1 MAVFLVTG
9 GAGFI
14 GSALVDCLVARGD
27 TVRVYDDLSTG
38 LLSNLLAVRH
48 EIQIYTAD
56 VNDRQALEPAMQGVD
71 CVFHFAAPPS
81 EAFEDPGKGEES
93 WTRATDVLNV
103 LTAARKAGVRRVV
116 YASSGSVYAHPY
128 GLEVKESDPIAP
140 LSPFAF
146 TKLTGE
152 HQCLA
157 FASLFGLETVRL
169 RYFNVFGPRQS
180 VSSPQAG
187 AVPVI
192 LKSMLAGLGP
202 VLVENVYDYQDYL
215 YVDDAVHGAILAAEV
230 PRASS
235 RAYNVGRGRPANLL
249 GLVAAVNEIL
259 GTKLQP
265 VYTAARAGDYPPR
278 MVSIAKAERELGFCP
293 RTDLKQGL
301 KALIDYY
308 VKQGEQFGADG
319 APRHGRSGPHSF
331 NKDRAKLDP

>member
-1 MAVFLVTG
+1 MAAFLVTG
-9 GAGFI
+9 GAGFM
-14 GSALVDCLVARGD
+14 GSCLVENLVARGH
-27 TVRVYDDLSTG
+27 TVRVYDNLSTG
-38 LLSNLLAVRH
+38 VLSNLDAVRQQ
-48 EIQIYTAD
+48 IQVFTAD
-56 VNDRQALEPAMQGVD
+56 VKDRQALEPAMHGVD

-81 EAFEDPGKGEES
+81 EAYENSGDGEES
-93 WTRATDVLNV
+93 WTQATDVLSV

-116 YASSGSVYAHPY
+116 YASSGSVYAHPEA
-128 GLEVKESDPIAP
+128 LQVQESDPIVP
-140 LSPFAF
+140 LSRFAF

-157 FASLFGLETVRL
+157 FASVFGLETVRL

-180 VSSPQAG
+180 VACPQAA

-192 LKSMLAGLGP
+192 LKAMLAGQSP

-230 PRASS
+230 ARASS
-235 RAYNVGRGRPANLL
+235 RAYNLGRGRPTNLL

-265 VYTAARAGDYPPR
+265 LYSPARVGDYPPR
-278 MVSIAKAERELGFCP
+278 VVSIAKAERELGFCP
-293 RTDLKQGL
+293 RADLKQGL

-319 APRHGRSGPHSF
+319 AARHGRSGPHSF